1 MLEYTTPADSGVY
14 RVMDNRTND
23 TINTVS
29 VSVTV
34 SPTVLFPLLS
44 VLLLLGAL
52 VLLWMTVQEFKKKKK
67 ITLKHKLYLLF
78 LVVMLLLNLVLVA
91 LSVTVTFKPGHK
103 ELYVA
108 LGAGLGLF
116 LAFKMVIMSMTCE
129 KLVKIR
135 KEKTLGGTLKLVLLL
150 LLMLLVLLVTTM
162 MLPQQK
168 WLNWIPFPVLG
179 LFMILHVMIIYKPL
193 QYFQEVMRTVQKIE
207 NSNWY
212 EQLQELH
219 AGLVVPLIV
228 LLLLWVVQLVLSVV
242 LVVKELWEGINLG
255 LLWGLTVGDGILIML
270 LFLLC
275 LHAGS

>member
-44 VLLLLGAL
+44 LLLLLGAL
-52 VLLWMTVQEFKKKKK
+52 VLLWMTVQEFKKKK
-67 ITLKHKLYLLF
+67 ITLIHKLYLLF

-103 ELYVA
+103 ELYVT
-108 LGAGLGLF
+108 LGAGLGLGLF
-116 LAFKMVIMSMTCE
+116 LVFKMVIMSMTCE

-135 KEKTLGGTLKLVLLL
+135 KEKTLWGTLKLVLLVL
-150 LLMLLVLLVTTM
+150 LLVLLVTTI
-162 MLPQQK
+162 MLPQRK

-219 AGLVVPLIV
+219 AGLVVPLIL
-228 LLLLWVVQLVLSVV
+228 LLLLWVVELVLSVV
-242 LVVKELWEGINLG
+242 LAVKELWEGIHLG